1 MFIGVVLF
9 SLSNMG
15 QQPQEPPKMKTLYKT
30 ARLALKTTANQ
41 EAAKQ
46 GLLAALARP
55 ELTNKDKCKIYYT
68 AAELDESSNSVIN
81 QMAFLKQKYDS
92 AALFNTVLNIYVLVS
107 LSPGRC
113 RGLCP
118 LSAPLARERPCTED
132 KTWVRRSRRR
142 LSRSLPRSCASPLD
156 LV

>member
-1 MFIGVVLF
+1 MKRWMFIGVVLF

-81 QMAFLKQKYDS
+81 QMAFSSCLH
-92 AALFNTVLNIYVLVS
+92 
-107 LSPGRC
+107 G
-113 RGLCP
+113 
-118 LSAPLARERPCTED
+118 APLTQG
-132 KTWVRRSRRR
+132 
-142 LSRSLPRSCASPLD
+142 
-156 LV
+156 